1 MILHP
6 RIRNGYC
13 MGILLYFASSA
24 CSQTCSKISLDG
36 LVKDGDGYRVSG
48 AMIVLDSMPSRTSG
62 PDGSFSFSCLTAGT
76 HNLSVS
82 APGFKPIDQVINV
95 PLQRG
100 RLEIKLVPFV
110 ITNVQVSGDDDSL
123 QKATV
128 VGPAQVFEGER
139 LRELADDPDD
149 LQREL
154 QQLAGAVGGNPT
166 DTVITVDG
174 FQDSTK
180 IPPRSSIAYI
190 KVNSDLYSAEYRQ
203 PPSGGGR
210 VEIYTK
216 PGQSHLHGDLFAV
229 TSGAWLNARNPFST
243 GAASLG
249 KERFGFNLSGPV
261 TRENRIFALSLEHR
275 STADT
280 ASINAFTLDGS
291 GTEVHTLATVPIPQ
305 TRWIGSARLDWQ
317 LGTKNTFML
326 SYGAW
331 RNDMDNVGVG
341 GTNLQ
346 ESGYTSNQ
354 YDDVL
359 RMLDVTTIS
368 SHLMHA
374 VHASLRFTG
383 ESDIPN
389 STLPQ
394 VIVSGAFSGGG
405 STIGPQHLHE
415 RFLELDDDVTLVARA
430 HSIKAGTQTFVLVE
444 SPSLTTGF
452 NGSYLFGGG
461 PGPVLDSSNAPIP
474 GQTEILTG
482 LEQYRRTLFNLPGGI
497 PTTFSNVA
505 GTPKVAYSQISSA
518 FFGQDEWNIAKNAHI
533 STGIRYYIQD
543 NPLLANGLTPRI
555 GMSWA
560 VGKKRMASFHA
571 HYGLFTGRINSDDA
585 NELHRMDG
593 IQRITSTIYSP
604 IFGDP
609 FSGATPIHSFRSV
622 NPAFCNFIQGSAN
635 VGVNV
640 DLARSGKS
648 LAILTLVTYGK
659 RHVH

>member
-1 MILHP
+1 
-6 RIRNGYC
+6 
-13 MGILLYFASSA
+13 
-24 CSQTCSKISLDG
+24 
-36 LVKDGDGYRVSG
+36 
-48 AMIVLDSMPSRTSG
+48 
-62 PDGSFSFSCLTAGT
+62 
-76 HNLSVS
+76 
-82 APGFKPIDQVINV
+82 
-95 PLQRG
+95 
-100 RLEIKLVPFV
+100 
-110 ITNVQVSGDDDSL
+110 
-123 QKATV
+123 
-128 VGPAQVFEGER
+128 
-139 LRELADDPDD
+139 
-149 LQREL
+149 
-154 QQLAGAVGGNPT
+154 
-166 DTVITVDG
+166 
-174 FQDSTK
+174 
-180 IPPRSSIAYI
+180 
-190 KVNSDLYSAEYRQ
+190 
-203 PPSGGGR
+203 
-210 VEIYTK
+210 
-216 PGQSHLHGDLFAV
+216 
-229 TSGAWLNARNPFST
+229 
-243 GAASLG
+243 
-249 KERFGFNLSGPV
+249 
-261 TRENRIFALSLEHR
+261 
-275 STADT
+275 
-280 ASINAFTLDGS
+280 
-291 GTEVHTLATVPIPQ
+291 
-305 TRWIGSARLDWQ
+305 
-317 LGTKNTFML
+317 
-326 SYGAW
+326 
-331 RNDMDNVGVG
+331 
-341 GTNLQ
+341 
-346 ESGYTSNQ
+346 
-354 YDDVL
+354 
-359 RMLDVTTIS
+359 
-368 SHLMHA
+368 MHA

-394 VIVSGAFSGGG
+394 VIVSGAFRGGG

-640 DLARSGKS
+640 DLARR
-648 LAILTLVTYGK
+648 LENHW
-659 RHVH
+659 RF